1 MLLDETAL
9 LELELV
15 FAFVELLDEGL
26 LELDLAVLELDF
38 ESILLELELDFA
50 FEELDFPLAE
60 LLDESLLEL
69 DFLFWVLEDSGSC
82 PE

>member
-1 MLLDETAL
+1 L

-15 FAFVELLDEGL
+15 FAFVELLDAGL
-26 LELDLAVLELDF
+26 LELDLPFWKLEELI
-38 ESILLELELDFA
+38 ESIEVLDFA

>member
-1 MLLDETAL
+1 M
-9 LELELV
+9 
-15 FAFVELLDEGL
+15 ELLDFPLAELLDAGL
-26 LELDLAVLELDF
+26 LELDLSFWRLEELIESIEVLDF
-38 ESILLELELDFA
+38 ALFELELDFA